1 MKKLLALIVLVFT
14 LTLNAQSNLTLVIS
28 DNVQSGYFKQEKFNW
43 VLQGFKTSTE
53 ANDFLTKLKRDT
65 NIKSASLTPAKAN
78 GNYDF
83 SLSVNKISGRK
94 YFERVLYSLG
104 VRYAMVNGKK
114 EDLNPAVS
122 KASEN

>member
-1 MKKLLALIVLVFT
+1 MKKLIAL
-14 LTLNAQSNLTLVIS
+14 LTLVISFALSSQSNLTLIIS
-28 DNVQSGYFKQEKFNW
+28 DSVQHGYFKQEKFDW
-43 VLQGFKTSTE
+43 VLQGIKSTIE

-65 NIKSASLTPAKAN
+65 NIKSASLTPSKTN

-83 SLSVNKISGRK
+83 SLSVNKIIGKK

-114 EDLNPAVS
+114 EELNPVKS
-122 KASEN
+122 KASGK